1 MASIKQRKTKD
12 GKTRYY
18 VQVRLKGQDPQ
29 CASFERITDAKRWI
43 QDMESD
49 IRSGRHF
56 KTAESKKHT
65 FGEMID
71 RYMENVLPLKE
82 KCLKRQGAQLLWW
95 KEQLGNKLLADITP
109 GLIGEFR
116 DKLLKETTVRK
127 KLRAPATV
135 VRYLAALSH
144 AFSVCVDEWGWLDD
158 SPTRKVTKPKEPRG
172 RVRYLSSEER
182 VSLLNACKES
192 SNKYLYPIVVIALS
206 TGMRLSEIMGLRWS
220 DIDFEKKRIVL
231 EQQKNGDRSTI
242 PVAGLALQL
251 LKEYSQSRSIASWLF
266 FPSKENPNKP
276 IDIRFPWEKALRVSG
291 VKNFSFH
298 SLRHS
303 AASYLAMNGCSL
315 IEIQKILRHK
325 AISQT
330 VRYSHLSDD
339 HMGEAM
345 ARMNEKIFG

>member
-29 CASFERITDAKRWI
+29 CASFERITDAKKWI

-65 FGEMID
+65 LGDMID
-71 RYMENVLPLKE
+71 RYVENVLPLKE

-109 GLIGEFR
+109 GLLGEFT

-144 AFSVCVDEWGWLDD
+144 AFSICVDEWGWLDD
-158 SPTRKVTKPKEPRG
+158 SPIERGTFTGNFQNQNLDRREFLMLLESITPQKMRPKFSPK
-172 RVRYLSSEER
+172 
-182 VSLLNACKES
+182 KE
-192 SNKYLYPIVVIALS
+192 
-206 TGMRLSEIMGLRWS
+206 
-220 DIDFEKKRIVL
+220 
-231 EQQKNGDRSTI
+231 
-242 PVAGLALQL
+242 
-251 LKEYSQSRSIASWLF
+251 
-266 FPSKENPNKP
+266 
-276 IDIRFPWEKALRVSG
+276 
-291 VKNFSFH
+291 
-298 SLRHS
+298 
-303 AASYLAMNGCSL
+303 
-315 IEIQKILRHK
+315 
-325 AISQT
+325 
-330 VRYSHLSDD
+330 
-339 HMGEAM
+339 
-345 ARMNEKIFG
+345 